1 HVLLAGEEWLLPQNR
16 LAAPDTRHALH
27 IDRQLA
33 DQQFGAEAGGA
44 QLGMGEIEIVLPLG
58 DMVGELVAERKADAA
73 RRAVAVDE
81 IDADDLRLLAAVE
94 REGRAL
100 QIAAGGCQRR
110 TVALVEPFRLH
121 ARLALGRLA

>member
-33 DQQFGAEAGGA
+33 NQQFGAEAGGA

-81 IDADDLRLLAAVE
+81 IDADDLRLLAPSSAKAGLC
-94 REGRAL
+94 RSPPG
-100 QIAAGGCQRR
+100 AAS
-110 TVALVEPFRLH
+110 VEPSPL
-121 ARLALGRLA
+121 